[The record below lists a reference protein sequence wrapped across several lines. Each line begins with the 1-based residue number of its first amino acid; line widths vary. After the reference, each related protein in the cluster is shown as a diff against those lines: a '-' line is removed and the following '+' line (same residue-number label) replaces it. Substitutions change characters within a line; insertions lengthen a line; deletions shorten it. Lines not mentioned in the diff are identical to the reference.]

1 MYHIVNEIAD
11 QYKIGDDVC
20 AIIMKYIQIN
30 LFKDGW
36 ATMQSY
42 DKQVKKAKRFSF
54 AWVGTRNYLPARYKN
69 YCYETIHKLYLQN
82 PTEQFHKSV
91 YGHGRLEMKMRDEAS
106 RNYNLCNN
114 MLEAEFW
121 WSRQK
126 IEIKSRRTKPELI
139 EYIKNNTEYCLT
151 NKLKKSFSK
160 SQLLRIIIHEDP
172 EGKIRK

>member
-11 QYKIGDDVC
+11 KYEIGDDVC

-42 DKQVKKAKRFSF
+42 DKQVKKAKRFAF
-54 AWVGTRNYLPARYKN
+54 DGWTARRHLPDRYKN
-69 YCYETIHKLYLQN
+69 YCYETIHKLYFQN
-82 PTEQFHKSV
+82 PTEGFHKCVSG
-91 YGHGRLEMKMRDEAS
+91 YGRLEQKMRLEAH
-106 RNYNLCNN
+106 REYKLYN
-114 MLEAEFW
+114 MLVGEVS

-126 IEIKSRRTKPELI
+126 IQIKTGFTKPELI

-151 NKLKKSFSK
+151 NKLKNSFSK